1 MSASRNPV
9 EKSRR
14 VSGCLRGSAIRGS
27 RKALV
32 LSPADAMPMSSG
44 HTTTEAD
51 RRNKS
56 FRPSIAKAPPAP
68 HFRSPVRCSTIGRT
82 WRSTTPDTFI
92 LATSGTTVAPGRIL
106 RVRHPTIR
114 HQTNRGPASA
124 TWKSHPVGSGT
135 PQILRRAIR
144 TPARQGVPREC
155 TLLGIAQIRWR
166 VRRSILRSGRNE
178 IALQNVVNLPVW
190 LLNTNEKAAFK
201 TEGCAHY

>member
-14 VSGCLRGSAIRGS
+14 VSGCSLGSAIRES

-32 LSPADAMPMSSG
+32 SSPAGATPMSSG
-44 HTTTEAD
+44 HTTREAD

-82 WRSTTPDTFI
+82 WRSTPPDTFI

-106 RVRHPTIR
+106 RVRHPTDR
-114 HQTNRGPASA
+114 HQANRGPASVP
-124 TWKSHPVGSGT
+124 WKSHPMGSGA
-135 PQILRRAIR
+135 PQILCRASGQR
-144 TPARQGVPREC
+144 PGRESIESASSSA
-155 TLLGIAQIRWR
+155 L
-166 VRRSILRSGRNE
+166 RRSDGVFGDHSPLR
-178 IALQNVVNLPVW
+178 
-190 LLNTNEKAAFK
+190 
-201 TEGCAHY
+201 TE